1 MCTWKV
7 YFAVGHPSLNFWA
20 SEKEVATCWYEYPIK
35 PWAGMLHPAF
45 PFIAQGGDTGYMRKE
60 ERIKEEKKKEKNRE

>member
-1 MCTWKV
+1 
-7 YFAVGHPSLNFWA
+7 
-20 SEKEVATCWYEYPIK
+20 
-35 PWAGMLHPAF
+35 MLHPAF